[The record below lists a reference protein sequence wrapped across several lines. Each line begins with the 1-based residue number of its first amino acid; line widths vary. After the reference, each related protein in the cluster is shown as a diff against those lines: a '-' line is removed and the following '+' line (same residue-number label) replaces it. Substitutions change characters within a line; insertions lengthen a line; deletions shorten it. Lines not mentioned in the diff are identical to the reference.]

1 MLTGD
6 WFINSGEMTALFS
19 PFGND
24 CLLLLSCK
32 YVNVLG
38 ISPLFFMGFSNIFFR
53 VVDFPFAILV
63 VFLQHKSFELVK
75 V

>member
-1 MLTGD
+1 
-6 WFINSGEMTALFS
+6 MTALFS

-32 YVNVLG
+32 CTNVLG
-38 ISPLFFMGFSNIFFR
+38 ISPLFFIGFSSIFSH
-53 VVDFPFAILV
+53 VVDFPIAFLMA
-63 VFLQHKSFELVK
+63 FLQHKSFELVK